1 MPRAVRREHHYHLE
15 KRSGREEVRLLE
27 NSLGKNNLA
36 GLTSLSLCA
45 CSFRKAKFFST
56 VLRAKG

>member
-1 MPRAVRREHHYHLE
+1 MPRAACPVKSEASVTRVHGEHHYHLE

-36 GLTSLSLCA
+36 GLTS
-45 CSFRKAKFFST
+45 FFF
-56 VLRAKG
+56 L